1 MNCRMGSDL
10 NGSDRGGSTN
20 HSGNHLSNNSPSK
33 CWQILCQRSS
43 SHQFTLSGSPT
54 HYTRG
59 MGNLTTSHLNIFI
72 SRENEE
78 SPKLFFSSSS
88 NFFVFCHLQV
98 CSWRGRTQMVPKLR
112 TMKKF
117 FPFIMTMIRYNKD
130 YCSSNIWKVVII
142 PISNFLMRLHEMSKQ
157 DWIQ

>member
-1 MNCRMGSDL
+1 MGRYQDLCVKTLAKNCAIGWYKELILVMNCGMGWYEDLYINLCEDWRKDFLLVMNWRMGSDL

-33 CWQILCQRSS
+33 CQQILWQRSS

-98 CSWRGRTQMVPKLR
+98 YSWRGRT
-112 TMKKF
+112 
-117 FPFIMTMIRYNKD
+117 
-130 YCSSNIWKVVII
+130 
-142 PISNFLMRLHEMSKQ
+142 
-157 DWIQ
+157 